1 MSFLTQDKELVFLK
15 QNVYNMEIMMNLK
28 QLKIWKIT

>member
-28 QLKIWKIT
+28 QLKICKIT

>member
-1 MSFLTQDKELVFLK
+1 MSFLTQDKEPVFLK